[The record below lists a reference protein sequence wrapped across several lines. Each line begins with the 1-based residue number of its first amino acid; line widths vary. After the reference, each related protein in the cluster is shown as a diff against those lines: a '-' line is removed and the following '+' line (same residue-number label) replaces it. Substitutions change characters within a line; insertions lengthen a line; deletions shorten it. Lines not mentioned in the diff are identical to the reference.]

1 MTSDKISHF
10 KKPRQRK
17 NLRTTTTTKGTTT
30 QFDRRRATSVWTQQ
44 VALKSFPG
52 HIKQKNDHHQEETK
66 ELTNLFTEKYI
77 IQSSISDS
85 SLVHSI
91 YLSQIALL
99 PRHFADHSC
108 ESDTTQRATQ
118 HLYKETE
125 PDSTRPTTHQTHIRG
140 TKHSCEGLFTVSTF
154 DFNPSLTDERKLAK
168 VKMTSNWKL
177 RWRQIKLRT

>member
-1 MTSDKISHF
+1 MTYNWKLRWRQIKFHTLRSHANE
-10 KKPRQRK
+10 K

-66 ELTNLFTEKYI
+66 EHTNLFTEKYI

-108 ESDTTQRATQ
+108 ESDTTQRAPE
-118 HLYKETE
+118 HRYEGTE
-125 PDSTRPTTHQTHIRG
+125 PDSTRPTTHQTSIRG
-140 TKHSCEGLFTVSTF
+140 TNTV
-154 DFNPSLTDERKLAK
+154 AK
-168 VKMTSNWKL
+168 VCL
-177 RWRQIKLRT
+177 RFSPFDSTIFSDVGTKVNHSQDDV